1 MVFMS
6 DHGAWVLGHATEIF
20 MDGTFDSRPSMFGQ
34 LYFIR
39 AKMADKRCLPVACA
53 FLPNKETATYRQD
66 IYNTILPLYLHSI
79 SHNLVT
85 VYIYY
90 I

>member
-1 MVFMS
+1 MVYMS

-20 MDGTFDSRPSMFGQ
+20 MDSTFESRPSMFGQ

-39 AKMADKRCLPVACA
+39 AKMADKRCVPVAFA
-53 FLPNKETATYRQD
+53 LLPNKETATYRHD